1 MILTFQ
7 NDPTVANWNDEQFIQ
22 NSMFSIHKGLANV
35 QDIITPLDI
44 LKERKSQA
52 EIVKNQKKEFSK
64 IYTACLAGKNFE
76 FIDEHASNNPKNKLV
91 SNLLMVFYD
100 YYKILLPTNMIGLLL
115 SFTHLMGHKGL
126 ARMLAN
132 MESNHFETKYIS
144 HILLYDFRDFCHPTL
159 LRYRCKIH

>member
-1 MILTFQ
+1 MLTFQ
-7 NDPTVANWNDEQFIQ
+7 NDHPVANWNDEQFIQ
-22 NSMFSIHKGLANV
+22 KSMFSIHKGLANV

-64 IYTACLAGKNFE
+64 IYTAWLAGKNFE
-76 FIDEHASNNPKNKLV
+76 FIGEHASNNPKNKLV

-100 YYKILLPTNMIGLLL
+100 CYKILLPTNMIGLLL

-132 MESNHFETKYIS
+132 MESNHFELSIYLIS
-144 HILLYDFRDFCHPTL
+144 FLYDFRDFCHPTL